1 MRTPSEP
8 RSLVPFRPI
17 VAFVA
22 FVAAMGLV
30 ACSGADAPPEG
41 WAAPQPSSDTAG
53 GCPDL
58 RGLYAFDAGDG
69 SRFTWRQTPLLG
81 AWRIEPQAL
90 EILSNDRE
98 QLRARWVFTPA
109 QVDAQAIALRDRDR
123 GAFDVWQRRLQP
135 EAQTEAIGTQGEARF
150 WEQMAMQGPV
160 PFRAKTLR
168 GVEDFVCEDG
178 WLVLL
183 QHADHGGGEARPPRR
198 VALARDAAGGLIA
211 RLDEERE
218 SAIPLW
224 AGDGAQSIPL
234 GGKVYRDWAR
244 WPSHPPIPAWTP
256 DWTVLGGLDERLVLP
271 AAEVVAQPAIGEFDV
286 AGRPNPFAVRE
297 RASGLPAAPWQQLA
311 ARIGA
316 LADAERAIT
325 AITLESRRLRVEG
338 RTGSNADTHAL
349 VAVIAALPGAG
360 EAELHEVRMD
370 ADGVAFVIAV
380 GIDDTSR

>member
-8 RSLVPFRPI
+8 RFIVRVRPI
-17 VAFVA
+17 VA

-58 RGLYAFDAGDG
+58 RGLYAFHAGDG

-98 QLRARWVFTPA
+98 QLKARWAFTPA
-109 QVDAQAIALRDRDR
+109 QIDAQAVALRDRDR
-123 GAFDVWQRRLQP
+123 GAFDVWQRMMQP
-135 EAQTEAIGTQGEARF
+135 ESQAKAIAAQGEARY

-183 QHADHGGGEARPPRR
+183 QHADHGGGEARSPRR
-198 VALARDAAGGLIA
+198 VALARDASGGLVG
-211 RLDEERE
+211 RLDEVRE

-224 AGDGAQSIPL
+224 AGDGVQSIPL
-234 GGKVYRDWAR
+234 GGKTFRDWAR
-244 WPSHPPIPAWTP
+244 WPMHAPIPAWTS
-256 DWTVLGGLDERLVLP
+256 DWTVLGGLDERFVLP
-271 AAEVVAQPAIGEFDV
+271 AAEVVAQPAIGEFDA
-286 AGRPNPFAVRE
+286 AGRPNPFAVRA
-297 RASGLPAAPWQQLA
+297 RDSGLPAAPWQQLT

-338 RTGSNADTHAL
+338 RTGSNADAHAL
-349 VAVIAALPGAG
+349 VAVIEALPGAG
-360 EAELHEVRMD
+360 EAELQQVRMD
-370 ADGVAFVIAV
+370 ADGVAFVMGV
-380 GIDDTSR
+380 GIDNGSP

>member
-1 MRTPSEP
+1 
-8 RSLVPFRPI
+8 
-17 VAFVA
+17 
-22 FVAAMGLV
+22 MGLV

-58 RGLYAFDAGDG
+58 RGLYAFSAGDG
-69 SRFTWRQTPLLG
+69 SRFGWRQTPLLG

-90 EILSNDRE
+90 EILANDRE
-98 QLRARWVFTPA
+98 QLKARWMFTPA

-123 GAFDVWQRRLQP
+123 RAFDLWQRLLRSDAP
-135 EAQTEAIGTQGEARF
+135 AEGVVRDTEARD
-150 WEQMAMQGPV
+150 WERIAMQGPV
-160 PFRAKTLR
+160 PHRSKTLR
-168 GVEDFVCEDG
+168 GVEDFLCEDG

-198 VALARDAAGGLIA
+198 VAFARDADGGLIA

-224 AGDGAQSIPL
+224 AGDGVQSIPL
-234 GGKVYRDWAR
+234 GGQTYRDWAR
-244 WPSHPPIPAWTP
+244 WPAHPPIPAWTP
-256 DWTVLGGLDERLVLP
+256 DWTVLGGLDERFVLP
-271 AAEVVAQPAIGEFDV
+271 AAEAVAQPAIGELDA
-286 AGRPNPFAVRE
+286 AGRPSPFAVRE

-316 LADAERAIT
+316 LADAQRTIT

-338 RTGSNADTHAL
+338 RTGSNADAHTLA
-349 VAVIAALPGAG
+349 ATMAALPGAG
-360 EAELHEVRMD
+360 EAELQQVRMD
-370 ADGVAFVIAV
+370 ADGVMFVITV
-380 GIDDTSR
+380 GIDAAPR